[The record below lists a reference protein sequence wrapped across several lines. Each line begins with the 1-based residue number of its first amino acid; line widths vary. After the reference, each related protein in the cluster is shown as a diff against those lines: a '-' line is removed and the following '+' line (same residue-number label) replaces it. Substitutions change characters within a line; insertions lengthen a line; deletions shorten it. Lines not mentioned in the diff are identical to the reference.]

1 MLRAELLLLSTAP
14 LENECSDGRHSD
26 GSADR
31 RVGGS
36 DALPLARSGRFRS
49 QSLSFGGSRSL
60 TRSLSVAHQLVTR
73 RFLPS
78 IFGQKELGL
87 GNERLRPLLDLY
99 REELSTWIWLELHSE
114 ALVQEA

>member
-36 DALPLARSGRFRS
+36 DTLPLARSGLFP
-49 QSLSFGGSRSL
+49 SLTRSL

-87 GNERLRPLLDLY
+87 GNERLHPLLDLN

>member
-14 LENECSDGRHSD
+14 LENECSDGRHGD
-26 GSADR
+26 DSADR

-36 DALPLARSGRFRS
+36 DALPLARSGRFR
-49 QSLSFGGSRSL
+49 SFGGSRSL

-87 GNERLRPLLDLY
+87 GNERLRPLLDLN